1 MSLPLVTL
9 DVTKIE
15 NYHLSMIRSFRDG
28 ETEKVWQQQLSR
40 ALPRDIQS
48 RALMKLQQ
56 LNAAA
61 DLRDL
66 RIPLSN
72 YLEKLKGARKHQWS
86 IRINDQWRICFE
98 WKGGDA
104 HQVEI
109 CDYH

>member
-1 MSLPLVTL
+1 
-9 DVTKIE
+9 
-15 NYHLSMIRSFRDG
+15 MIRSFRDG
-28 ETEKVWQQQLSR
+28 ETQKIWEERLSR
-40 ALPRDIQS
+40 KLPRNIQS

-56 LNAAA
+56 INAAS

-66 RIPLSN
+66 RIPVSN
-72 YLEKLKGARKHQWS
+72 HLEKLKGNRADQWS

-98 WKGGDA
+98 WEGGDA

>member
-1 MSLPLVTL
+1 
-9 DVTKIE
+9 
-15 NYHLSMIRSFRDG
+15 MIRSFRDG

-40 ALPRDIQS
+40 ALPRNIQS

-66 RIPLSN
+66 RIPLS
-72 YLEKLKGARKHQWS
+72 GARKHQWS

-98 WKGGDA
+98 WPKGGNGPVN
-104 HQVEI
+104 VEI
-109 CDYH
+109 ADYH